1 MKKNFF
7 AAALILSL
15 GVGSFAA
22 CSSDDINGQQ
32 TEQKK
37 TTTMMSVAL
46 KMPATSGTRAATDQ
60 PYNYIGEWLGQE
72 KIKNVKVYIFNQ
84 ATGNREVNPVLFSA
98 ATNDFSASLVGSD
111 FVIRPNKG
119 IEVSQGA
126 KTVYVVVNS
135 NENTDALLD
144 AHTTL
149 TAFEPAYK
157 GDQLAFN
164 AVTSPA
170 RNHTGVAT
178 AASTVEEKNGVAS
191 EMATLDKTG
200 GLNPSDWKNVIVMT
214 GEAATGPI
222 DDNVSETTAISGVKN
237 QVSVTVKRLVARA
250 AVTSVADFFTLNED
264 DPYNHGHNTDIG
276 TVSGFTYVAAQ
287 GERKVNFLQGSDAA
301 NTSDDGAGHAF
312 KWNSPAIDFLSDAHY
327 AEAGPAGNA
336 ADARAKYDYAPLWKG
351 DAATNGLLGTKV
363 ATKGALA
370 LAAGNPNAAV
380 IGQLME
386 GDFLF
391 PTTHKWG
398 NTAANS
404 GYKKG
409 NTAYL
414 LIRTIFQPKKINI
427 DNDPA
432 GANTGAVRPT
442 SPKPAVEYTYNA
454 ITATTPAAAPA
465 TGGALPNQLVRGAN
479 GMFYS
484 TVWASQDPMYNGVNG
499 QAIEIFQKVERGG
512 AVVGYKMLYFAWVN
526 PDNTT
531 GLNAGKWLNSPVYR
545 NNIYHVELDGVGGTG
560 LSWNPLI
567 PGDNTNP
574 NTTTPNNPDSQ
585 TPPTSVTIPGNPP
598 VTPPNIPTPVT
609 PQNPLTPDKTFM
621 SVKTTV
627 LPWQVHGYKFKLQN
641 Q

>member
-22 CSSDDINGQQ
+22 CSSDDINGPQ

-37 TTTMMSVAL
+37 TTTMMSIAL
-46 KMPATSGTRAATDQ
+46 KMPAASGQRAATDE
-60 PYNYIGEWLGQE
+60 PYNYIGEWLGQD
-72 KIKNVKVYIFNQ
+72 KIENVKVYVFN
-84 ATGNREVNPVLFSA
+84 AGNVLEASPKFTA
-98 ATNDFSASLVGSD
+98 AASDFSANQVGTD

-119 IEVSQGA
+119 IEVAQGA

-135 NENTDALLD
+135 NTLTEGLLPE
-144 AHTTL
+144 APGTTL
-149 TAFEPAYK
+149 TNFEAKYK
-157 GDQLAFN
+157 SADLGF
-164 AVTSPA
+164 VG
-170 RNHTGVAT
+170 TGVAT
-178 AASTVEEKNGVAS
+178 TASTPTQKEGVAA
-191 EMATLDKTG
+191 EVAELKKPTA
-200 GLNPSDWKNVIVMT
+200 NPSDWKNVIVMT
-214 GEAATGPI
+214 GAAAVGTM
-222 DDNVSETTAISGVKN
+222 DDNVSETTAISGAKN

-250 AVTSVADFFTLNED
+250 AVTSSADFFDLTED
-264 DPYNHGHNTDIG
+264 DPYNPGHNVVTG

-287 GERKVNFLQGSDAA
+287 GERKVNFLQTAGGDD
-301 NTSDDGAGHAF
+301 TSKDGAGHNYQ
-312 KWNSPAIDFLSDAHY
+312 WNSPAVAFISDAAY
-327 AEAGPAGNA
+327 GAIATPGSNA
-336 ADARAKYDYAPLWKG
+336 AQAREKYDYASLWKG

-363 ATKGALA
+363 VTKSALA
-370 LAAGNPNAAV
+370 LAANNTNAAA

-386 GDFLF
+386 GDFLL

-398 NTAANS
+398 NTATAS
-404 GYKKG
+404 EYKKG

-414 LIRTIFQPKKINI
+414 LIRTIFQPKKINM

-432 GANTGAVRPT
+432 GAGTGRPS
-442 SPKPAVEYTYNA
+442 SPQAAKDFTYNP

-465 TGGALPNQLVRGAN
+465 TGGALPDQLVRGAN

-499 QAIEIFQKVERGG
+499 QAIEIFDKVQLGG
-512 AVVGYKMLYFAWVN
+512 VTVGYKMIYFAWVN
-526 PDNTT
+526 PDNVTSGT
-531 GLNAGKWLNSPVYR
+531 WLNSPVYR
-545 NNIYHVELDGVGGTG
+545 NNIYHVQLDGVGGTG

-567 PGDNTNP
+567 PGDNTTP
-574 NTTTPNNPDSQ
+574 NTTTPNNPDPQ

-627 LPWQVHGYKFKLQN
+627 LPWQVHGYKLILKQ